1 MRESLMV
8 AHGSIF
14 HLLAEHGRRVEN
26 LSLLTLAQKSGTTSK
41 KSLDTIGQISSATF
55 HDAFKAHDSVT
66 SVSGL
71 AGGGGDCPFNEV
83 ISFPHSSYML
93 IHSLPNDSNDERLPT
108 FLLLK

>member
-71 AGGGGDCPFNEV
+71 AGGGGGLS
-83 ISFPHSSYML
+83 IQ
-93 IHSLPNDSNDERLPT
+93 
-108 FLLLK
+108 